1 VVHRLLLLPTLA
13 AALFLNAVS
22 TVDARPA
29 ELEVEMLTLDPMLET
44 QVQVSQRVWAKERS
58 RGLAKLLPSSGALV
72 ILPGTYRIELG
83 LREEGREWLLVP
95 YQLRVDGVERSPDT
109 SMSVVPGCSSR
120 FRRFLAL
127 DRANLQFE
135 PRIWRVHYHRC
146 TDGLVEPS
154 VEGEWSKSLEIQEPG
169 RVAIRA
175 HRSADEAL
183 VAAQAEAAR
192 EQAAFS
198 ARAREE
204 QARAPLKRQIGARLC
219 KSQGEWEFVGFTEAV
234 SPDSGKVKIRIVD
247 QVRVGTSNLRADGF
261 REQTTWE
268 HPDRWTLCE

>member
-1 VVHRLLLLPTLA
+1 MHRIFLLPTLV
-13 AALFLNAVS
+13 AALLLNPVS
-22 TVDARPA
+22 PVDARQA
-29 ELEVEMLTLDPMLET
+29 DAEVEILTLDPELDT
-44 QVQVSQRVWAKERS
+44 QVLVSQRVWAKERP

-72 ILPGTYRIELG
+72 ILPGTYRVELG
-83 LREEGREWLLVP
+83 LRAEGREWLLVP

-109 SMSVVPGCSSR
+109 SMSVVSGCSSR

-127 DRANLQFE
+127 DRASLQFE

-154 VEGEWSKSLEIQEPG
+154 VEGEWSKSLDIQEPG

-175 HRSADEAL
+175 HGSANDAI
-183 VAAQAEAAR
+183 AAMQADAAR
-192 EQAAFS
+192 EQAVLN

-219 KSQGEWEFVGFTEAV
+219 KIQGDWEFVGFTEAV
-234 SPDSGKVKIRIVD
+234 SPDSGKIKVRIVD
-247 QVRVGTSNLRADGF
+247 QLRVGASNLRAGGF
-261 REQTTWE
+261 QERITWE
-268 HPDRWTLCE
+268 HPDQWTLCE